1 MKKQQGF
8 TLIELIVV
16 IVILGILSA
25 IALPKFVNMGGDA
38 RGAVIKGVAGSMA
51 GANAL
56 IYAKS
61 ANTVG
66 AYGAGPTNVVVNGAI
81 TVSVIYGF
89 AANAAELAKLLDLSP
104 AADFDAGV
112 ASTAQIRHT
121 KAVTV
126 GATCAVTYAAAT
138 ATASPTYTTTITGC

>member
-66 AYGAGPTNVVVNGAI
+66 AYGAGPTNVVVNGAED
-81 TVSVIYGF
+81 
-89 AANAAELAKLLDLSP
+89 AENNDHDNQFNQGKTLLLFHGISSFCLYD
-104 AADFDAGV
+104 
-112 ASTAQIRHT
+112 
-121 KAVTV
+121 K
-126 GATCAVTYAAAT
+126 
-138 ATASPTYTTTITGC
+138 